1 MYKTKFVISLMI
13 LLIVGC
19 GKMTDIMTTDR
30 FEKTLKAYR
39 NVLLLSDLEKA
50 YYFGKP
56 SETEKNPPDLE
67 KFRQIKIVSYE
78 VKRVKQTES
87 DSQVKRTVHI
97 SYYRTDEMKQRTFRG
112 DELWEYDKEKKIW
125 YLKSGLPDF
134 K

>member
-1 MYKTKFVISLMI
+1 MI

-19 GKMTDIMTTDR
+19 GKMTGSVAMDR
-30 FEKTLKAYR
+30 FEKTVRAYR
-39 NVLLLSDLEKA
+39 HVMLMSDLEKV

-67 KFRQIKIVSYE
+67 KLGRVKVVSYE
-78 VKRVKQTES
+78 VKRVNQVKTN
-87 DSQVKRTVHI
+87 SQVKRTVHI
-97 SYYRTDEMKQRTFRG
+97 SYYKTDEMKQRTYRG
-112 DELWEYDKEKKIW
+112 EELWEYDEEQNIW